1 MNIKRM
7 TAGLMAGFLMT
18 GVLPATCFAA
28 DTETAAKQTAPVT
41 ENAEAAS
48 DAASDA
54 AQAEQEKLPYEVDVD
69 ENGKLIFSFGDWK
82 WSAEDAGQDRTDG
95 TVSDAVNSYLNLR
108 SGSGMEYEVIGHLLP
123 GEKVQVVSKDGDWYQ
138 VVVPERTGYVY
149 KDYVD
154 MLKKEQESGTVDE
167 EFLSMMLYLMM
178 NSINQTGTSLTPE
191 GNLTL
196 VDDIGSSVGSGQQF
210 ITLVTKS
217 GNYFYLIIDRNDKGE
232 ENVHLLNMVDEAD
245 LFALMDEE
253 QVKSFQTAQD
263 AANAEKEEAEATPQ
277 APSETEEPEQQEP
290 PKAEKKSAPVL
301 PVIGVFIILIA
312 CGGGYFMMQ
321 TKKKKAAEQRPDPDA
336 DYTEEDEDEYVLPEE
351 YEDESYPE
359 DDAEYM
365 PEPEDTEE

>member
-48 DAASDA
+48 DATSDA

-69 ENGKLIFSFGDWK
+69 ENGKLTFSFGDWK

-178 NSINQTGTSLTPE
+178 NSIN
-191 GNLTL
+191 
-196 VDDIGSSVGSGQQF
+196 
-210 ITLVTKS
+210 
-217 GNYFYLIIDRNDKGE
+217 
-232 ENVHLLNMVDEAD
+232 
-245 LFALMDEE
+245 
-253 QVKSFQTAQD
+253 
-263 AANAEKEEAEATPQ
+263 
-277 APSETEEPEQQEP
+277 
-290 PKAEKKSAPVL
+290 
-301 PVIGVFIILIA
+301 
-312 CGGGYFMMQ
+312 
-321 TKKKKAAEQRPDPDA
+321 
-336 DYTEEDEDEYVLPEE
+336 
-351 YEDESYPE
+351 
-359 DDAEYM
+359 
-365 PEPEDTEE
+365 